1 MSIPFR
7 ALSLA
12 ILFACT
18 AQAVHAQTTSG
29 QSSYFGAPYT
39 ASNLPG
45 SNSFPDIA
53 SAMRA
58 IDNTYLAID
67 PTHGCAPIVH
77 KFTDPLSSKPYGS
90 VLTDIPGAPC
100 SGSNSVMASLY
111 SYAPGKNLG
120 RVRDGQP
127 QAFSLGGSIHYG
139 TGNEFLE
146 EEDASLGALSF
157 RRYYN
162 SHPATASSHIGNQW
176 RHSFDRSLSY
186 VASSD
191 GTAAIVTAFR
201 ADGLQ
206 ETFNLQSGQW
216 MADPDI
222 ADRLTSQT
230 DGSGHITGWTFFD
243 AVSRNVETYDANGL
257 LQSVVRPDGQAV
269 VLSYSTATM
278 PAPGTSALGLLLQV
292 SDSHGRTIRFAY
304 TNQGQIQA
312 VQLPDGLMLGYN
324 YDANGNLSA
333 VRQTDGPS
341 HSYMYGEMQYS
352 STSLPYLLTGET
364 DESGNR
370 VATITYDY
378 SARATSLKWA
388 YNSSA
393 LQVFYAGPG
402 QTTVTYP
409 SGVQVGLQFVAPFG
423 TLHVNALNASCSSCT
438 QSYYATAAFDG
449 NGYPSSR
456 TDFNGNTTQ
465 MVYDANGLLQQQIEG
480 INSPTSR
487 ITKFT
492 WNTNLRV
499 PLTRTI
505 SDSYGTVRSSTQW
518 AYDGNGRMV
527 ARCETDPAQT
537 GSGYSCGS
545 SGSVPAGVRRWTY
558 IYCTAIDNA
567 QCPQVGLLTAVIGP
581 RFDVPSRTAYSYYP
595 NGDLQSITDPLGH
608 VTTMTGYD
616 GDGRVTYMIDANGVA
631 TAFSYTPRGWLAS
644 RSVKGATTNISYTS
658 FGTVASVADAD
669 GVTTRYNYDP
679 AHNLAQILDAM
690 GNYVRYNVDP
700 FGEVVGEFTYDNNNQ
715 VRRAQSRSWNP
726 LGQITQLT
734 DGQNQVFNAN
744 WGDSYDRDGNLT
756 HSADALNTQHIA
768 AYDSLNHL
776 LRTVD
781 NGNDGSTS
789 NVTVNYMYDPLG
801 HLMSMTDPSGF
812 MSSYHYDGLSDRIDE
827 MTPDTG
833 HVGRAYDQAGN
844 LTTVWDSLRSVNY
857 SYDALNRITQAGYV
871 DGSRSVF
878 YYDEPNGTTG
888 CSNSYPIGRLTRV
901 MEAAVTTTYCYDAQG
916 RVIQKMQTVVNGK
929 IDSTMYDRTPAG
941 RIKGITYPSQN
952 HLYYSFDPDGRIQGI
967 SMSLANGGANT
978 PVVSNVSYLPFGPV
992 QSYTLGNSQTITR
1005 TYDMSYR
1012 ASDLSSPAFQLH
1024 MARDPAGNV
1033 IAIGNGPN
1041 ANPVVETYRYD
1052 GLNRLTTIADA
1063 NNNVIE
1069 SVFYNQAGDRLSK
1082 SGTGLATGSYSYNNG
1097 THQLIAAGNTMR
1109 NVDPV
1114 GNTTSIAQAGNT
1126 YGFSYDPRNHLG
1138 LLQLNQTPVAFYSY
1152 NAKGERVAKTINNV
1166 SQRYVYDGQGRLLGE
1181 YGNSNRDYIWLDM
1194 IPVANADMGPAT
1206 SSLAFVTADHQGTP
1220 RAISDASGNT
1230 IWQWP
1235 YAGGNAWGELP
1246 PKSNGYVYNL
1256 RYSGQYFDSESNLMY
1271 TSGHFYDPGT
1281 GRFLQN
1287 DPWGTGNKMGAY
1299 IFARNNPLADQ
1310 EARPLP
1316 ANQGN
1321 ILSDWLANPPAWSEP
1336 AVEPSIMAH

>member
-45 SNSFPDIA
+45 PNSFQDIA

-58 IDNTYLAID
+58 IDNTYLVID

-77 KFTDPLSSKPYGS
+77 KLTDPLSSKPYGN
-90 VLTDIPGAPC
+90 VLTDSPNAPC

-120 RVRDGQP
+120 RIRDGQP
-127 QAFSLGGSIHYG
+127 QASSLDGSIHYG

-162 SHPATASSHIGNQW
+162 SHPATASSHIGNHW

-191 GTAAIVTAFR
+191 GAAAIVTAFR

-216 MADPDI
+216 VADPDI

-230 DGSGHITGWTFFD
+230 DNSGHITGWTLLD

-257 LQSVVRPDGQAV
+257 LQSIVRPDGQAV
-269 VLSYSTATM
+269 VLSYSTAAM

-292 SDSHGRTIRFAY
+292 SDSHGRAIRFAY
-304 TNQGQIQA
+304 TNQGQIQTI
-312 VQLPDGLMLGYN
+312 QLPDGLMLGYN

-333 VRQTDGPS
+333 VRQTDGS
-341 HSYMYGEMQYS
+341 NHSYMYAEMQYS
-352 STSLPYLLTGET
+352 STNLPYLLTGET
-364 DESGNR
+364 DETGNR
-370 VATITYDY
+370 VATMTYDY
-378 SARATSLKWA
+378 SGRATSLKLA

-393 LQVFYAGPG
+393 LQVSYAGPG
-402 QTTVTYP
+402 QATVTYP

-465 MVYDANGLLQQQIEG
+465 MLYDANGLLQQQIEG
-480 INSPTSR
+480 ANSPTSR

-492 WNTNLRV
+492 WDTNFRV

-505 SDSYGTVRSSTQW
+505 SDAYGTVLSSTQW
-518 AYDGNGRMV
+518 AYDGNGRMM

-537 GSGYSCGS
+537 GSGYSCAS
-545 SGSVPAGVRRWTY
+545 SGPVPASVRRWTY
-558 IYCTAIDNA
+558 VYCTAIDNV
-567 QCPQVGLLTAVIGP
+567 QCPQIGLLTAVIGP
-581 RFDVPSRTAYSYYP
+581 RTDIQSRTTYSYYA
-595 NGDLQSITDPLGH
+595 NGDLHSITDPLGH
-608 VTTMTGYD
+608 VATMVGYD
-616 GDGRVTYMIDANGVA
+616 GDGRVTHMIDANGVA
-631 TAFSYTPRGWLAS
+631 TDFSYTPRGWLAS
-644 RSVKGATTNISYTS
+644 RAVNGATTTLSYTP
-658 FGTVASVADAD
+658 FGMVASIADAD

-679 AHNLAQILDAM
+679 AHNLALVMDAM
-690 GNYVRYNVDP
+690 GNAVQYNVDP
-700 FGEVVGEFTYDNNNQ
+700 FGEIIGEYTYDSSNQ
-715 VRRAQSRSWNP
+715 LRRTQSRSWNP

-734 DGQNQVFNAN
+734 DGRNQVFNAN

-756 HSADALNTQHIA
+756 HSADALNTQHMA

-827 MTPDTG
+827 ITPDAG

-844 LTTVWDSLRSVNY
+844 LMTIWDSMRSVNY
-857 SYDALNRITQAGYV
+857 RYDALNRITQASYV
-871 DGSRSVF
+871 DGSSSVF

-929 IDSTMYDRTPAG
+929 IDSTTYDRTPAG

-992 QSYTLGNSQTITR
+992 QSYTLGNGQMITR
-1005 TYDMSYR
+1005 TYDTSYR
-1012 ASDLSSPAFQLH
+1012 VSDLSSPAFQLH

-1033 IAIGNGPN
+1033 IAIGSGPN
-1041 ANPVVETYRYD
+1041 ANPVIETYRYD

-1097 THQLIAAGNTMR
+1097 THQLIAAGNAMR

-1126 YGFSYDPRNHLG
+1126 YGFSYDPQNHLG
-1138 LLQLNQTPVAFYSY
+1138 LLQLNQTPLAFYSY
-1152 NAKGERVAKTINNV
+1152 NTKGERVAKTINNV

-1194 IPVANADMGPAT
+1194 IPVANADMSPAT
-1206 SSLAFVTADHQGTP
+1206 SSLVFVTADHQGTP

-1235 YAGGNAWGELP
+1235 YAGGNAWGELS

-1256 RYSGQYFDSESNLMY
+1256 RYTGQYFDSESNLVY
-1271 TSGHFYDPGT
+1271 AAGRFYDPTT

-1310 EARPLP
+1310 DARPLP
-1316 ANQGN
+1316 TSQGN
-1321 ILSDWLANPPAWSEP
+1321 ILSGWLATSPAWMES
-1336 AVEPSIMAH
+1336 AIEPSMPH